1 LVAESLRR
9 LGLAVTVSI
18 DTSLLIS
25 YYNSKAGI
33 LNSSS
38 DSSGAG
44 GTTSTGAPAVQYAP
58 TAPWQSGN
66 GLNVNALVQS
76 AMNGQNF
83 INENAAKL
91 DMPGAS
97 DDYKKLFALYQGLD
111 TLSGIATQAAAT
123 NVDPTQMKQ
132 YQQAFAR
139 GLSQVTDYTDTT
151 QLSQLRLTTGQ
162 TMLDDLSTIGAPATF
177 NTTYTTGTL
186 MTGAT
191 SDVVPAFAGD
201 AQFDMTV
208 KRQGVTQDIH
218 MDLSDMG
225 STPRSMA
232 NVVNYMN
239 GKLKAAGLTTTFSI
253 NRTTAAPRTL
263 TVGTQTVTLP
273 AVGDALALQINGDSA
288 EQVTFSAS
296 ATPAVYVTTQSGDP
310 DPDANVATNDGILQ
324 STMVKVDPNGDT
336 PAATR
341 LDSTQLQGSIG
352 TVHATQVGPD
362 GSVYMLADVS
372 STVNTST
379 TDPATGKVTT
389 SSTAAT
395 VAGQTLQGKTD
406 VALIKYDSAGHLV
419 YTRTLGASTQA
430 TGLGLAVSSTGQV
443 AITGSTTSS
452 TTAALQGA
460 TDGPLNS
467 ATGSGYSD
475 SFVSLYDANGDET
488 WTAQRGSQLA
498 DKATAVA
505 FGSDGVVYVAGTT
518 NATMPNGGEV
528 GGQDSYLT
536 AFATDSTGAP
546 KALFTQQFGTTG
558 TDTPSGIAVD
568 GNTVYVAAN
577 ENGEAVVRS
586 FQTANTVTTTTKAQ
600 SGGNL
605 VVTVGT
611 ATGGTQTGS
620 TSTTYPAGTGPD
632 YTTSTSVTSAASVT
646 AGATRDLGSLT
657 GGSLAGI
664 SLSDGKLY
672 IAGQTRNGALDIA
685 NTTRPYDALMD
696 GFAASI
702 STDLTSQA
710 DDNLAYYGGAGNNT
724 VTGMSVANGQ
734 VWITGSAGADLPD
747 QTMVGKA
754 QGYIAGLDVA
764 TGTVSGA
771 QLLSGKDG
779 ISTGTSIAVD
789 ATGASDLDKFGLPKG
804 TITYGG
810 SQNVVSSTSV
820 RPGDQF
826 QIRTSATGQPITIT
840 IAANDTFKTLAA
852 KIGKAAGFAATVTVA
867 SNGTQNI
874 LKIAPASDS
883 NTVEI
888 MPGPNGKNALPALGL
903 TAGVARNTTI
913 NKAGQSVSTA
923 RGGQVYGLGLDSSI
937 NLSDKASI
945 THAQSILQLALTKI
959 KTAYQGL
966 VTAATPA
973 SAQPKAIT
981 GTVPAYIT
989 AQIANYQ
996 AGLDRLTGAS

>member
-1 LVAESLRR
+1 LVAESLRP

-18 DTSLLIS
+18 DTSLLVS

-33 LNSSS
+33 LDSSTG
-38 DSSGAG
+38 SSGAAG
-44 GTTSTGAPAVQYAP
+44 STSTGAPPVQYAP
-58 TAPWQSGN
+58 TAPWQTGN

-111 TLSGIATQAAAT
+111 TLSGIATQAAAA

-132 YQQAFAR
+132 YQAAFAK
-139 GLSQVTDYTDTT
+139 GLAQVTNYTDTT
-151 QLSQLRLTTGQ
+151 KFSQLRLTTGQ
-162 TMLDDLSTIGAPATF
+162 TMLDDLSTIGAPAVF

-191 SDVVPAFAGD
+191 SDVVPAFSGD

-218 MDLSDMG
+218 MDLSEMG

-239 GKLKAAGLTTTFSI
+239 GKLKAAGLTTKFSI
-253 NRTTAAPRTL
+253 KNTPAAPRTVQ
-263 TVGTQTVTLP
+263 VGTQTVTLP

-296 ATPAVYVTTQSGDP
+296 ATPAVYVTQQSGNTDP
-310 DPDANVATNDGILQ
+310 DNNVLTNDGIQQ
-324 STMVKVDPNGDT
+324 STMVKVDPNGAT

-352 TVHATQVGPD
+352 TVHATQVGAD

-379 TDPATGKVTT
+379 TDPTTGKVTT
-389 SSTAAT
+389 STAAAT
-395 VAGQTLQGKTD
+395 VSGQTLQGKTD
-406 VALIKYDSAGHLV
+406 VALVKYDSAGNLV
-419 YTRTLGASTQA
+419 YTRTLGASTNA

-443 AITGSTTSS
+443 AVTGSVTGG
-452 TTAALQGA
+452 LQGA

-467 ATGSGYSD
+467 ASDSGYSD
-475 SFVSLYDANGDET
+475 SFVTLYDANGDET
-488 WTAQRGSQLA
+488 WTAQHGAQLNDA
-498 DKATAVA
+498 GTAVA

-518 NATMPNGGEV
+518 SSSMPNGGEV
-528 GGQDSYLT
+528 GGQDGYLT
-536 AFATDSTGAP
+536 AYATSSTGAP

-568 GNTVYVAAN
+568 GNTVYVASN
-577 ENGEAVVRS
+577 ENGDAVVRS
-586 FQTANTVTTTTKAQ
+586 FQTANTVTTTTKTQ

-632 YTTSTSVTSAASVT
+632 FSTSTSVTTAATAT
-646 AGATRDLGSLT
+646 AGAVRDLGTLT
-657 GGSLAGI
+657 GGSLAGLQ
-664 SLSDGKLY
+664 LSDGKLY
-672 IAGQTRNGALDIA
+672 VAGQTRNGALNIA

-710 DDNLAYYGGAGNNT
+710 DDSLAYYGGAGNNT
-724 VTGMSVANGQ
+724 VTGMSVAGGQ
-734 VWITGSAGADLPD
+734 VWITGSAGADLPG
-747 QTMVGKA
+747 QTMVGKS

-764 TGTVSGA
+764 TGTVSGV

-810 SQNVVSSTSV
+810 SQNVVSNTSV

-826 QIRTSATGQPITIT
+826 QIRTSPNGPPATIT
-840 IAANDTFKTLAA
+840 VAANDTYKTLAA
-852 KIGKAAGFAATVTVA
+852 KISKAAGFQATVTVA

-874 LKIAPASDS
+874 LKIAPSSDS
-883 NTVEI
+883 YSVEI

-903 TAGVARNTTI
+903 APGVARNTTVDK
-913 NKAGQSVSTA
+913 NGKTVSTA
-923 RGGQVYGLGLDSSI
+923 QGGTVYGLGLDSSI
-937 NLSDKASI
+937 NLSDKTSI

-959 KTAYQGL
+959 KNAYQGL

-973 SAQPKAIT
+973 SAKPQAIT
-981 GTVPAYIT
+981 GTVPAYLT

-996 AGLDRLTGAS
+996 AGLDRLTGGG